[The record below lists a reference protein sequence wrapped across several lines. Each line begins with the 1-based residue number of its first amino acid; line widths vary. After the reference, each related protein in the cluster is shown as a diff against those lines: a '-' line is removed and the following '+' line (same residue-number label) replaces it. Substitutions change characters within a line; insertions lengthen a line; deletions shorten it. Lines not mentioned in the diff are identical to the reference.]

1 MVEFNTE
8 ISDPLYL
15 EDLHVGQRFTCRAHI
30 IDEVQIKAFCPP
42 SYSVNQRFAHK

>member
-30 IDEVQIKAFCPP
+30 IDEVQIKAFAHR
-42 SYSVNQRFAHK
+42 SYCVNQRFAHK

>member
-8 ISDPLYL
+8 ISDPLYI

-30 IDEVQIKAFCPP
+30 IDEVQIKAF
-42 SYSVNQRFAHK
+42 AHRRIV

>member
-15 EDLHVGQRFTCRAHI
+15 EDLHVGQRFTSRAHI
-30 IDEVQIKAFCPP
+30 IDEVQIKAFAHR
-42 SYSVNQRFAHK
+42 SYCVTQRLAHK

>member
-15 EDLHVGQRFTCRAHI
+15 EDLHGKSRRLPTGRIV
-30 IDEVQIKAFCPP
+30 
-42 SYSVNQRFAHK
+42 

>member
-15 EDLHVGQRFTCRAHI
+15 EDLHLGQRFTSRAH
-30 IDEVQIKAFCPP
+30 EVQIKAFAHQ
-42 SYSVNQRFAHK
+42 SYCVTQRFGHK